1 MKHCPPPVC
10 SPCDPDTGEIPSP
23 FAAPAPFLFTPYNFD
38 RSAWSKANGL
48 ACLDPTK
55 TQVNEQASTDINEIV
70 RQFGLTGQLPD
81 NPLPPQYGDFSDVL
95 DYHGALNAVR
105 GAEEAFMAL
114 PAAVRDRFS
123 NDPGRLIE
131 FVADD
136 ANMAEAAKLGLIP
149 TQDSG
154 LGGGT
159 GASPSPSPS
168 PSEPPQKP

>member
-23 FAAPAPFLFTPYNFD
+23 FAATAPYLFTPFNFD

-48 ACLDPTK
+48 ACLDPSKTK
-55 TQVNEQASTDINEIV
+55 ISEQASTDINEIV

-105 GAEEAFMAL
+105 RSEEAFQAL
-114 PAAVRDRFS
+114 PAALRDRFR
-123 NDPGRLIE
+123 NDPSLLIDFLGDE
-131 FVADD
+131 T
-136 ANMAEAAKLGLIP
+136 NREEAAQLGLVTTP
-149 TQDSG
+149 PDAS

-159 GASPSPSPS
+159 GAPPSPPS
-168 PSEPPQKP
+168 STPQTP